1 VAVVLKAVAAVMSC
15 VAVVAVR
22 ICAGIVMV
30 RIMGLDWTL
39 FCAFFSKAA
48 RFNGD
53 DNVIGLPLKVAD
65 AAEVGNVTVLE
76 SGLGNETCTLLV
88 DDEADTMMTY
98 EKVSPG

>member
-1 VAVVLKAVAAVMSC
+1 VAVVLKAVAMVRSC
-15 VAVVAVR
+15 VAVVVVR
-22 ICAGIVMV
+22 ICAGIVMMMF
-30 RIMGLDWTL
+30 MGLDWTL
-39 FCAFFSKAA
+39 FCAFCSKAA

-53 DNVIGLPLKVAD
+53 DIVIGLPLKVAE

-88 DDEADTMMTY
+88 DEEADTMMTY